1 MSTWD
6 FRILKGDSMM
16 ASRRRRR
23 RRVNAAPTRPPGSS
37 PRWVYVGLALVA
49 LGAIALAAAALLT
62 R

>member
-1 MSTWD
+1 
-6 FRILKGDSMM
+6 MM